1 MFSFCNLKAVSENST
16 HVLMEGYSR
25 SWGLSVTSA
34 ELKRVAV
41 KLVHAFIDAT
51 KVATVLQDREL
62 LYQRLRL
69 GRRVAAVNSFWYP
82 TPELRAA
89 MELPRFSGIRFKAV
103 WKASWSWPVIW
114 RRLVVMFVAMQL
126 WNVDYLAVRGFEKE
140 AVGVARAETPEFP
153 IGRRVRIALR
163 SWKPL
168 QKMHPGQSEQPSERW
183 SFRRFIFQLCTCTAE
198 TIATNMTAKDIQEI
212 NQGGAHVTPHYRE
225 LLDQPR
231 PLERKYSRENRDGRN
246 TLSSER
252 QGNKTSPRY
261 AEAARLEASRSQM
274 LRRKS
279 RG

>member
-1 MFSFCNLKAVSENST
+1 MF
-16 HVLMEGYSR
+16 
-25 SWGLSVTSA
+25 
-34 ELKRVAV
+34 AV

-89 MELPRFSGIRFKAV
+89 MELPRFSGTRFKAV

-153 IGRRVRIALR
+153 YRKAGPYRTAFVEAATKKCIPDSRNNHQNDGL
-163 SWKPL
+163 SDDL
-168 QKMHPGQSEQPSERW
+168 
-183 SFRRFIFQLCTCTAE
+183 IFQLCTCTAE

-212 NQGGAHVTPHYRE
+212 NQGGAHVTPRYRE
-225 LLDQPR
+225 LLDQAQTAC
-231 PLERKYSRENRDGRN
+231 EKVFTG
-246 TLSSER
+246 
-252 QGNKTSPRY
+252 K
-261 AEAARLEASRSQM
+261 
-274 LRRKS
+274 
-279 RG
+279 